1 MKLDEALAIAENS
14 KWHGSIEVQ
23 EAAKILAKEVY
34 TLIDRVNR
42 LQDKIESL
50 ELEYRYWETKYY
62 ERD

>member
-14 KWHGSIEVQ
+14 KCHGSIEVQ

-34 TLIDRVNR
+34 TLMDRVNR
-42 LQDKIESL
+42 LQDKNL
-50 ELEYRYWETKYY
+50 ELQYEHRYWETKYY